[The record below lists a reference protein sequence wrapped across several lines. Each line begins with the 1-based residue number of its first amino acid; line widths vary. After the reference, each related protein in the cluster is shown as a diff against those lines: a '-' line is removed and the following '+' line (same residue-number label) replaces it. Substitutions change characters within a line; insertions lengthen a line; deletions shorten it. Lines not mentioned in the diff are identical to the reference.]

1 MKFSRRLVIWIFAL
15 LVILFVGMLN
25 WSFVLNE
32 IIQPVSLVIW
42 LLLRV
47 FVLSIDQQYYWWALI
62 LIMLALIYRLLPH
75 DQSANFTEDVKNP
88 NETLR
93 TIEHWRLLFVPG
105 ENRGFSDR
113 FVEREFT
120 HTVISLYALKLH
132 ATPDFQLFD
141 ALRNGT
147 IPIPEDIRA
156 YLFMNEP
163 KKEKR
168 TIKTLVQSMANAPR
182 NWIYHWSGQDI
193 ADHYRMIEKILDFL
207 ETSLEMN
214 DDGKFNAN

>member
-1 MKFSRRLVIWIFAL
+1 
-15 LVILFVGMLN
+15 MLT
-25 WSFVLNE
+25 F
-32 IIQPVSLVIW
+32 
-42 LLLRV
+42 
-47 FVLSIDQQYYWWALI
+47 
-62 LIMLALIYRLLPH
+62 IYRLLPH
-75 DQSANFTEDVKNP
+75 DQSGNSSEEVRNS

-132 ATPDFQLFD
+132 TTPDFQLFD
-141 ALRNGT
+141 ALRSGT
-147 IPIPEDIRA
+147 IAMPEDIRA

-163 KKEKR
+163 KKER
-168 TIKTLVQSMANAPR
+168 RSLKTLVHSIMNTPR
-182 NWIYHWSGQDI
+182 EWIYHWSGQDTV
-193 ADHYRMIEKILDFL
+193 DHYRMIEKILDFL

-214 DDGKFNAN
+214 DDGKFNANKY